1 MGLGMVAVGGCRVCV
16 CHEKLETHII
26 VTCHVHSVCDGWAI
40 PSSQA
45 LT

>member
-1 MGLGMVAVGGCRVCV
+1 MGLGMVAVGECRVCV